1 MRKLSLQKILE
12 NIKKEEKLEEKR
24 KKEEEDQLK
33 SRPWANFFGELDYDP
48 CADVKRPENIP
59 DEIFYKV
66 MYLSSQWECWYDDPE
81 KKELDAAW
89 AAISALNATGRHGE
103 GLFDLA

>member
-1 MRKLSLQKILE
+1 MRKLTLQKILE

-33 SRPWANFFGELDYDP
+33 SRPWAKFFGDYDTDP
-48 CADVKRPENIP
+48 CSNIKRPENIP

-66 MYLSSQWECWYDDPE
+66 CYLAFQWADWFDDPDE
-81 KKELDAAW
+81 DALNSAW
-89 AAISALNATGRHGE
+89 AQIYELNKKPYKGE
-103 GLFDLA
+103 GLFDQP